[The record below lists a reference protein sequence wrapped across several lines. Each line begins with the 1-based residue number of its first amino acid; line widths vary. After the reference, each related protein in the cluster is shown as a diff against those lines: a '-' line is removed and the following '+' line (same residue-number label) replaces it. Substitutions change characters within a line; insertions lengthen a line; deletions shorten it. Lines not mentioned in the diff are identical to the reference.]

1 MKITINNNTV
11 NLLSKAKQSKAKQS
25 KAKQSKAKQ
34 SKAKQSHNCLLNNNF
49 KFYISQFLKAFKFLS
64 VSILLQKFLSNKKLI
79 FELSQFNQN
88 FNFARNIYLN
98 VFNKYQKESSKMK
111 EQRKNFYLLLIILSL
126 IALFSISC
134 DNKNKTGT
142 EGRTLSYYA
151 GNWWAK
157 NPDTSKTENIFTIN
171 TDGSITLKPEGSSEV
186 IIPSS
191 SVTRVS
197 NTHYTIID
205 PTDDSVKYIF
215 IFSSDTQGKFTTE
228 ASDGHSLS
236 LDITKK

>member
-1 MKITINNNTV
+1 MFNLNNLEQNRTEQ
-11 NLLSKAKQSKAKQS
+11 NRTERYYY
-25 KAKQSKAKQ
+25 
-34 SKAKQSHNCLLNNNF
+34 LLNNNLN
-49 KFYISQFLKAFKFLS
+49 FYILQISKAFKFLS
-64 VSILLQKFLSNKKLI
+64 ASILLQKFFSNKQLI

-98 VFNKYQKESSKMK
+98 VFNKYQKESSIMK

-151 GNWWAK
+151 GNWWGKA
-157 NPDTSKTENIFTIN
+157 PMETAETNILTIN
-171 TDGSITLKPEGSSEV
+171 TDGSITSKSKSGEA

-197 NTHYTIID
+197 DTHYTAID
-205 PTDDSVKYIF
+205 PEDNNVKYIF
-215 IFSSDTQGKFTTE
+215 IFSSETQGKFTMDATVGST
-228 ASDGHSLS
+228 AHSVTV
-236 LDITKK
+236 DITKK